1 MTSIDIAWQRH
12 GSAMHAS
19 HDFNSRHAPV
29 DRVDAGELILDRG
42 RSTGDSDASDDEL
55 GPSRP
60 RPRRRRGR
68 FAVVALSI
76 LTIALACVLGLLLVI
91 PLGWR
96 EQTIAGSILIA
107 GAIALSNTSRSR
119 TVTMT
124 LMAVSMFATLRYGY
138 WRAVQTWD
146 GVTSAGHLHQWDTVF
161 VFLLLAAEFYAFAT
175 LGLGYFQTLR
185 PLRRPPV
192 PLTTAP
198 DTWPTIDVFI
208 PTYNEPLDVVRA
220 TVLGALALDYP
231 GDKFKV
237 YVLDDGRRQEF
248 REWAERVGAGYMTR
262 DNNAHAK
269 AGNINAAL
277 ARTSGEL
284 VAIFDSDHVPTKSF
298 LRMTIG
304 WFLRDRKLGLVQ
316 TPHHFYSPD
325 PFERNL
331 GQFRKVPNEGALFHR
346 LVQDGNDLW
355 NASFFCGS
363 CAVIRR
369 DALDEIGGIA
379 VETVTED
386 AHTALRM
393 QCRGWNTAYIN
404 VPQAAGL
411 ATESLSAH
419 IGQRIRWAR
428 GMVQILRLENPLF
441 CRGLSWS
448 QRLCYFN
455 ATTHFLFAVPR
466 LIFLTVPLTYLLL
479 GMVNIYGYSLA
490 VFAYALPHLVLAH
503 LTNARVQRG
512 FRSAFWNEIYE
523 AVLAPYI
530 LFPTLLALVSPR
542 LGKFNV
548 TAKGGIVER
557 SYFDHRV
564 ALPFIVLLGLN
575 VAGLV
580 VAHQRFVS
588 DPAHHDTVIMNA
600 VWTVYNIVILSVGA
614 SVARE
619 RRQRRGEVRVD
630 VRVPLKLLLSDGR
643 WISGVASH
651 LSRHGTTGWLDTPI
665 TSPIRAQVTLML
677 GGRDSRC
684 EIPARVVSLRAG
696 REVHVLFPRLTT
708 QQERFLVDAIYSR
721 PEAWMTWDAG
731 RQDDSPLSSL
741 RRVVWLSVRGLVV
754 VIGGLFTPPRHGHKD
769 AGPRRSRK
777 RAHAATASMF
787 ALVVLTPE
795 LSVAQ
800 QSQRQA
806 AVREPAPV
814 MFHDAYELREIG
826 GQTTTALQRDGAS
839 LNYFFGVP
847 VTKIISEATL
857 TLRYAAPLAGQGDL
871 HLEMLL
877 NESRVGSIAVT
888 PGREVQF
895 DVPLPADLLTTDNT
909 LTLKLEGQCDACVH
923 AQLPWVVVDT
933 RSRLAVGGTRLPLAN
948 DLALLPIPFFDAESR
963 RAWQLPVVFWSQPG
977 VDEVKAASVV
987 ASWFGIFSDVR
998 GVRFPVTIGELP
1010 AGNAVVLTRRN
1021 ANIDAMLSLPPAPR
1035 TLVAI
1040 RDNPRDV
1047 YGKLLVIAGDT
1058 PEDLLAGAYTL
1069 VSHDFSRMPHSDAL
1083 TVQQI
1088 RLRRRAQYD
1097 APRWLGSS
1105 KPAPIGLYTTADRM
1119 RLPGSGSINVYF
1131 RLPPDLYLSARQSVP
1146 LRLRFS
1152 YAGVGEDAKAAVHV
1166 RLNAQDVDSIRL
1178 APATRV
1184 TKRDEIVRLPT
1195 GRLRPYT
1202 NTLTIDVDFGRGSAP
1217 AGVAQYASIDRESS
1231 IDLRGLPHSVV
1242 LPRLELVVDAGYPFT
1257 AWPDLSG
1264 TAVVLSNNPGAGE
1277 YETVLNMVGFFGAQ
1291 TGATATA
1298 LTVLDA
1304 AHVESARNKDLVV
1317 LGKPTTQPLLPMW
1330 SSHMPLGLMRDE
1342 SVINS
1347 ATRPQ
1352 LWLHRQ
1358 WPFRLEDRERLA
1370 RLIGAGYTFDA
1381 VLEHFVSPYRRD
1393 RSVVVIVPGDEGGA
1407 TAAAAFTNARKGPI
1421 YGGVSVARNGRF
1433 ESFLLGVTA
1442 YHSGRSDRFQRA
1454 FVLVLEHY
1462 WLIPAAVFIVAG
1474 LIGVSLYGS
1483 TERIAA
1489 RRLAADRV

>member
-1 MTSIDIAWQRH
+1 
-12 GSAMHAS
+12 MHAS
-19 HDFNSRHAPV
+19 QDFNSRHTPN
-29 DRVDAGELILDRG
+29 RVDVGELILDRG

-55 GPSRP
+55 EPSRP
-60 RPRRRRGR
+60 RLQRRRGR
-68 FAVVALSI
+68 FAVVALSV
-76 LTIALACVLGLLLVI
+76 LSIALAFVLGLLLII

-96 EQTIAGSILIA
+96 EQMIAGSILIA
-107 GAIALSNTSRSR
+107 GAIALSKTSRSP
-119 TVTMT
+119 TVTMS

-138 WRAVQTWD
+138 WRAVQTWE

-161 VFLLLAAEFYAFAT
+161 VFMLLGAEFYAFAT
-175 LGLGYFQTLR
+175 LALGYFQTLR

-192 PLTTAP
+192 PLTTPP

-231 GDKFKV
+231 ADKFKV
-237 YVLDDGRRQEF
+237 FLLDDGRRQEF
-248 REWAERVGAGYMTR
+248 REWADRVGAIYMTR

-277 ARTSGEL
+277 AKTNADL

-298 LRMTIG
+298 LRMTVG
-304 WFLRDRKLGLVQ
+304 WFLRERKLGLVQ

-369 DALDEIGGIA
+369 TALDEIGGIA

-455 ATTHFLFAVPR
+455 ATTHFLFAIPR

-523 AVLAPYI
+523 SVLAPYI
-530 LFPTLLALVSPR
+530 LFPTLLALISPR

-619 RRQRRGEVRVD
+619 RRQRRGDVRVD
-630 VRVPLKLLLSDGR
+630 VRVPLTMVLSDGR
-643 WISGVASH
+643 WISGVASQ
-651 LSRHGTTGWLDTPI
+651 LSRHGTTARLTTPI

-677 GGRDSRC
+677 GARESRC
-684 EIPARVVSLRAG
+684 EIEARVVSLRGG
-696 REVHVLFPRLTT
+696 REVHMLFPRLTT
-708 QQERFLVDAIYSR
+708 KQERFLVDAIYSR
-721 PEAWMTWDAG
+721 PEAWVTWDAG
-731 RQDDSPLSSL
+731 RRDDSPLTSL
-741 RRVVWLSVRGLVV
+741 RRVIWLSVRGIVV
-754 VIGGLFTPPRHGHKD
+754 VVGGLFTPPRHGHKE

-777 RAHAATASMF
+777 RAHATAASMF
-787 ALVVLTPE
+787 VVMVLTPE
-795 LSVAQ
+795 WSVAQ
-800 QSQRQA
+800 QSKPQA
-806 AVREPAPV
+806 AVREAAPV

-826 GQTTTALQRDGAS
+826 GQTATALERDGAS
-839 LNYFFGVP
+839 LNFFFGQP
-847 VTKIISEATL
+847 VTKILSEATL
-857 TLRYAAPLAGQGDL
+857 ALRYSAPLAQAGDMR
-871 HLEMLL
+871 LEMLL
-877 NESRVGSIAVT
+877 NGSRVASIAVT
-888 PGREVQF
+888 PGRDLHA

-909 LTLKLEGQCDACVH
+909 LTLRLAGRCDACVRER
-923 AQLPWVVVDT
+923 LPWVVVDT
-933 RSRLAVGGTRLPLAN
+933 RSRLSIGGTRLPLAN
-948 DLALLPIPFFDAESR
+948 DLALLPIPFFDPESR
-963 RAWQLPVVFWSQPG
+963 RAWQLPVVFWSQPDS
-977 VDEVKAASVV
+977 DEVKAASVI
-987 ASWFGIFSDVR
+987 ASWFGVFSDVR
-998 GVRFPVTIGELP
+998 SVRFPVTMGGLP
-1010 AGNAVVLTRRN
+1010 SGNAVVLARRS
-1021 ANIDAMLSLPPAPR
+1021 AEVDAMLSLPSTPR

-1047 YGKLLVIAGDT
+1047 YGKLLVIAGDK
-1058 PEDLLAGAYTL
+1058 PNDLLAAAYTL
-1069 VSHDFSRMPHSDAL
+1069 VSHDFSRAPHSDAL
-1083 TVQQI
+1083 AVAEVSVP
-1088 RLRRRAQYD
+1088 RRAQYD

-1105 KPAPIGLYTTADRM
+1105 KPAPIGLYTSADRM
-1119 RLPGSGSINVYF
+1119 KLVGSGSINVYF
-1131 RLPPDLYLSARQSVP
+1131 RLPPDLYLAGRQSVP
-1146 LRLRFS
+1146 LRLRFT
-1152 YAGVGEDAKAAVHV
+1152 YAGVGDDAKAAVHV
-1166 RLNAQDVDSIRL
+1166 RLNAEDVDSIRL
-1178 APATRV
+1178 APATRP
-1184 TKRDEIVRLPT
+1184 TMRDEIVRLPT

-1202 NTLTIDVDFGRGSAP
+1202 NELTIDVDLGRVSAP
-1217 AGVAQYASIDRESS
+1217 AGVTQYASIDRNSS

-1257 AWPDLSG
+1257 SWPDLSG
-1264 TAVVLSNNPGAGE
+1264 TAVVLSDRPDAGE
-1277 YETVLNMVGFFGAQ
+1277 YETLLNMVGFFGAQ

-1304 AHVESARNKDLVV
+1304 AHAEEARNKDLIV
-1317 LGKPTTQPLLPMW
+1317 LGKPSTQPLLPMW
-1330 SSHMPLGLMRDE
+1330 SSYMALGLMRDE
-1342 SVINS
+1342 SIINS
-1347 ATRPQ
+1347 APKTQ
-1352 LWLHRQ
+1352 LWLHPQ
-1358 WPFRLEDRERLA
+1358 WPFRHEDRERLA

-1393 RSVVVIVPGDEGGA
+1393 RSVVVIVPGDKGGE
-1407 TAAAAFTNARKGPI
+1407 TAAGAFTTARKGPI

-1433 ESFLLGVTA
+1433 ESFLLGISA

-1462 WLIPAAVFIVAG
+1462 WLIPPVVFIIAG
-1474 LIGVSLYGS
+1474 LIGATLYAN
-1483 TERIAA
+1483 TERLAV
-1489 RRLAADRV
+1489 RRLAGGRI

>member
-1 MTSIDIAWQRH
+1 
-12 GSAMHAS
+12 MHAS
-19 HDFNSRHAPV
+19 HDFNSRHAPI
-29 DRVDAGELILDRG
+29 DRVDVGELILDRG

-55 GPSRP
+55 GPPRP
-60 RPRRRRGR
+60 RLRRRRGR

-76 LTIALACVLGLLLVI
+76 LIFALACVLGVLLVI

-96 EQTIAGSILIA
+96 EQTIAGAILIG
-107 GAIALSNTSRSR
+107 GAIALSRTSRSR

-124 LMAVSMFATLRYGY
+124 LMAVSMYATLRYGY
-138 WRAVQTWD
+138 WRAVQTWE

-185 PLRRPPV
+185 PLRRPPA
-192 PLTTAP
+192 PLTTPP

-231 GDKFKV
+231 ADKFKV

-298 LRMTIG
+298 LRMTVG
-304 WFLRDRKLGLVQ
+304 WFLRDLKLGLVQ

-630 VRVPLKLLLSDGR
+630 VRVPLKLVLSDGR

-651 LSRHGTTGWLDTPI
+651 LSRHGTTGWLDTRI
-665 TSPIRAQVTLML
+665 TSPIRAHVTLML
-677 GGRDSRC
+677 GDRDSRC
-684 EIPARVVSLRAG
+684 EIPARIVSLRGG
-696 REVHVLFPRLTT
+696 REVHILFPRLTT
-708 QQERFLVDAIYSR
+708 PQERFLVDAIYSR

-731 RQDDSPLSSL
+731 RRDDSPLSSL

-800 QSQRQA
+800 QSQPQA

-909 LTLKLEGQCDACVH
+909 LTLKLEGRCDACVR

-933 RSRLAVGGTRLPLAN
+933 RSRLAIGGTRLPLAN

-977 VDEVKAASVV
+977 AVDVKAASVV
-987 ASWFGIFSDVR
+987 ASWFGIFADVR

-1010 AGNAVVLTRRN
+1010 AGNAVVLARRS
-1021 ANIDAMLSLPPAPR
+1021 ASIDAMLSLPPAPR
-1035 TLVAI
+1035 SLVAI

-1058 PEDLLAGAYTL
+1058 PDDLLAGAYTL
-1069 VSHDFSRMPHSDAL
+1069 VSHDFSRTPHSDAL
-1083 TVQQI
+1083 TVQPVSP
-1088 RLRRRAQYD
+1088 RRRAQYD
-1097 APRWLGSS
+1097 APRWLGSG
-1105 KPAPIGLYTTADRM
+1105 KPAPIGLYTSADRM
-1119 RLPGSGSINVYF
+1119 RLVGSGSINVYF

-1178 APATRV
+1178 APATRA
-1184 TKRDEIVRLPT
+1184 TRRDEIVRLPT

-1202 NTLTIDVDFGRGSAP
+1202 NTLTIDVDFGRVSPP

-1264 TAVVLSNNPGAGE
+1264 TAVVLSNSPDAGE

-1317 LGKPTTQPLLPMW
+1317 LGKPMTQPLLPMW
-1330 SSHMPLGLMRDE
+1330 SSHMALGLMRDE

-1347 ATRPQ
+1347 APRPQ
-1352 LWLHRQ
+1352 LWLHPQ

-1407 TAAAAFTNARKGPI
+1407 TAAGAFTSARKGPI

-1474 LIGVSLYGS
+1474 SIGVSLYGS

>member
-1 MTSIDIAWQRH
+1 
-12 GSAMHAS
+12 MHAS
-19 HDFNSRHAPV
+19 RDFNSRRVHD
-29 DRVDAGELILDRG
+29 DRVDVGDLILDRG
-42 RSTGDSDASDDEL
+42 RSTGDVDFRSDGL
-55 GPSRP
+55 RP
-60 RPRRRRGR
+60 PHPRLYRRRGR
-68 FAVVALSI
+68 FAIVALSI
-76 LTIALACVLGLLLVI
+76 LAFVLACVLGVLLVI

-96 EQTIAGSILIA
+96 EQAIAGSILIA
-107 GAIALSNTSRSR
+107 GAIVLSRLSRSP
-119 TVTMT
+119 TVTMA

-138 WRAVQTWD
+138 WRAVQTWE
-146 GVTSAGHLHQWDTVF
+146 GVTSAGHLHEWDTVF
-161 VFLLLAAEFYAFAT
+161 VVMLLGAEFYAFAT
-175 LGLGYFQTLR
+175 LALGYFQTLR
-185 PLRRPPV
+185 PLRRPPL
-192 PLTTAP
+192 PLTTP
-198 DTWPTIDVFI
+198 PETWPTVDVFI

-231 GDKFKV
+231 ADKFKV
-237 YVLDDGRRQEF
+237 VVLDDGRRKEF
-248 REWAERVGAGYMTR
+248 REWAEHVGAGYMIR
-262 DNNAHAK
+262 GDNAHAK

-277 ARTSGEL
+277 KRTGGDL

-298 LRMTIG
+298 LRMTVG

-363 CAVIRR
+363 CAVLRR
-369 DALDEIGGIA
+369 EALDEIGGIA

-419 IGQRIRWAR
+419 IGQRVRWAR

-441 CRGLSWS
+441 CRGLSLA

-466 LIFLTVPLTYLLL
+466 LIFLSVPLTYLLL
-479 GMVNIYGYSLA
+479 GMVNIYGYSLN

-503 LTNARVQRG
+503 VTNARIQRG

-530 LFPTLLALVSPR
+530 LFPTLLALISPR

-548 TAKGGIVER
+548 TAKGGIVAR

-564 ALPFIVLLGLN
+564 ALPFILLLGLN

-600 VWTVYNIVILSVGA
+600 IWTVYNIVILSVGA

-619 RRQRRGEVRVD
+619 RRQRRSDVRVD
-630 VRVPLKLLLSDGR
+630 VRVPLTLVLSDGR
-643 WISGVASH
+643 WVSGVASQ
-651 LSRHGTTGWLDTPI
+651 LSRHGTTGWLNAPL
-665 TSPIRAQVTLML
+665 TSPMRAQVTLVL
-677 GGRDSRC
+677 GARDSRC
-684 EIPARVVSLRAG
+684 EIDARVVSVRGG
-696 REVHVLFPRLTT
+696 REVHMLFPRLTT
-708 QQERFLVDAIYSR
+708 IQERFLVDAIYSR
-721 PEAWMTWDAG
+721 PEAWLGWDAG
-731 RQDDSPLSSL
+731 RRDDSPLRSL
-741 RRVVWLSVRGLVV
+741 WRVIWLSVRGLLV
-754 VIGGLFTPPRHGHKD
+754 VITGMFTLPRHGHKE

-777 RAHAATASMF
+777 RAHAAAASMF
-787 ALVVLTPE
+787 AVVVLTPE
-795 LSVAQ
+795 LSIAQ
-800 QSQRQA
+800 GPRQA
-806 AVREPAPV
+806 GREAPPV

-826 GQTTTALQRDGAS
+826 GQTATALQRDGSS
-839 LNYFFGVP
+839 LNFFFGVP
-847 VTKIISEATL
+847 VTKIISEASL
-857 TLRYAAPLAGQGDL
+857 ALRYAAPRATPGDMR
-871 HLEMLL
+871 LELLL
-877 NESRVGSIAVT
+877 NGSRVGSFAVT
-888 PGREVQF
+888 AGRDVEA

-909 LTLKLEGQCDACVH
+909 LSIRLEGRCDACVR

-933 RSRLAVGGTRLPLAN
+933 RSRLTIGGTRLPLAN
-948 DLALLPIPFFDAESR
+948 DLALLPIPFFDPESR
-963 RAWQLPVVFWSQPG
+963 RPWQLPVVFLSPPG

-987 ASWFGIFSDVR
+987 ASWFGVVSDVR

-1010 AGNAVVLTRRN
+1010 AGNAVVLAKRG
-1021 ANIDAMLSLPPAPR
+1021 AEVDAMLSLPPAPR

-1058 PEDLLAGAYTL
+1058 TEDLLAGANTL
-1069 VSHDFSRMPHSDAL
+1069 VTHDFTRTPHVDAL
-1083 TVQQI
+1083 AVQPI
-1088 RLRRRAQYD
+1088 SLPRRPQYG
-1097 APRWLGSS
+1097 APRWLGAS
-1105 KPAPIGLYTTADRM
+1105 KPAPIGLYTSADRM
-1119 RLPGSGSINVYF
+1119 RLVGSGSINVYF

-1146 LRLRFS
+1146 LRLRFT
-1152 YAGVGEDAKAAVHV
+1152 YAGVGADAKAAVHV

-1178 APATRV
+1178 APAARL

-1195 GRLRPYT
+1195 GRLRPYA
-1202 NTLTIDVDFGRGSAP
+1202 NELTIDVDFGRVSAP
-1217 AGVAQYASIDRESS
+1217 MGVAQFASFDRESS

-1264 TAVVLSNNPGAGE
+1264 TAVVLSDTPNAGE

-1291 TGATATA
+1291 TGATVTG

-1304 AHVESARNKDLVV
+1304 TRVDEARNKDLVV
-1317 LGKPTTQPLLPMW
+1317 LGRPSTQPLLPMW
-1330 SSHMPLGLMRDE
+1330 APYMALGLMRDE

-1347 ATRPQ
+1347 ATPSE
-1352 LWLHRQ
+1352 LWLHPQ
-1358 WPFRLEDRERLA
+1358 WPFRHEDRERLA

-1393 RSVVVIVPGDEGGA
+1393 RSVVVIVPGDEGGS

-1442 YHSGRSDRFQRA
+1442 YHSGRSDRYQQV

-1462 WLIPAAVFIVAG
+1462 WLIPGVVLIVAG
-1474 LIGVSLYGS
+1474 MIGGAVYAS

-1489 RRLAADRV
+1489 RRLAAGRI

>member
-1 MTSIDIAWQRH
+1 
-12 GSAMHAS
+12 MHAS
-19 HDFNSRHAPV
+19 HDFNSRRAHGN
-29 DRVDAGELILDRG
+29 RVDVGELILDRG
-42 RSTGDSDASDDEL
+42 RSTGDIPGSDEL
-55 GPSRP
+55 VPARP
-60 RPRRRRGR
+60 RLRRRRGR
-68 FAVVALSI
+68 FAVVALFI
-76 LTIALACVLGLLLVI
+76 LAAALACVLGVLLVI

-96 EQTIAGSILIA
+96 EQAIAGSILIA
-107 GAIALSNTSRSR
+107 GAIVLSRLSRSP
-119 TVTMT
+119 TVTMA
-124 LMAVSMFATLRYGY
+124 LMAASMFATLRYGY
-138 WRAVQTWD
+138 WRAVQTWE

-161 VFLLLAAEFYAFAT
+161 VCMLLAAEFYAFAT
-175 LGLGYFQTLR
+175 LALGYFQTLR
-185 PLRRPPV
+185 PLRRPAV
-192 PLTTAP
+192 PLTTPP
-198 DTWPTIDVFI
+198 DTWPTVDVFI

-231 GDKFKV
+231 ADKFKV
-237 YVLDDGRRQEF
+237 FVLDDGRRKEF

-277 ARTSGEL
+277 TQTGSDL

-298 LRMTIG
+298 LRMTVG
-304 WFLRDRKLGLVQ
+304 WFLRDPKLGLVQ

-363 CAVIRR
+363 CAVLRR

-386 AHTALRM
+386 AHTALRL

-419 IGQRIRWAR
+419 IGQRVRWAR

-441 CRGLSWS
+441 CKGLSLS

-523 AVLAPYI
+523 SVLAPYI
-530 LFPTLLALVSPR
+530 LFPTLLALISPR

-619 RRQRRGEVRVD
+619 RRQRRGDVRVD
-630 VRVPLKLLLSDGR
+630 VRVPLTLVMSDGR
-643 WISGVASH
+643 WVSGVASQ
-651 LSRHGTTGWLDTPI
+651 LSRHGTTGWLDTPL
-665 TSPIRAQVTLML
+665 TSPMRAQVTLVL
-677 GGRDSRC
+677 GSRAARC
-684 EIPARVVSLRAG
+684 EIDARVVSVRGG
-696 REVHVLFPRLTT
+696 REVHVEFPRLTT
-708 QQERFLVDAIYSR
+708 TQERFLVDAIYSR
-721 PEAWMTWDAG
+721 PEAWLKWDAG
-731 RQDDSPLSSL
+731 RRDDSPLASL
-741 RRVVWLSVRGLVV
+741 WRVIWLSVRGLVV
-754 VIGGLFTPPRHGHKD
+754 VVTGMFTLPRHGHKEKRP
-769 AGPRRSRK
+769 GRSRK
-777 RAHAATASMF
+777 RAHAAAASML
-787 ALVVLTPE
+787 ALVVLTPQ
-795 LSVAQ
+795 LSIAQ
-800 QSQRQA
+800 PPPQTSGRDA
-806 AVREPAPV
+806 APV

-826 GQTTTALQRDGAS
+826 GQTATALQRDGAS
-839 LNYFFGVP
+839 LNFFFGVP

-857 TLRYAAPLAGQGDL
+857 ALRYAAPLATTGEMR
-871 HLEMLL
+871 LELLL
-877 NESRVGSIAVT
+877 NGSRVGTIAVT
-888 PGREVQF
+888 PARDAQA
-895 DVPLPADLLTTDNT
+895 DVVLPADLLTTDNT
-909 LTLKLEGQCDACVH
+909 LSLRLEGRCDAC
-923 AQLPWVVVDT
+923 ARERLPWLVVDT
-933 RSRLAVGGTRLPLAN
+933 RSRLAIGGTRLPLAN
-948 DLALLPIPFFDAESR
+948 DLALLPIPFFDPESR
-963 RAWQLPVVFWSQPG
+963 RAWQLPVAFWSQPG

-1010 AGNAVVLTRRN
+1010 AGNAVVIAKRG
-1021 ANIDAMLSLPPAPR
+1021 ADVDAMLSLPPAPR

-1047 YGKLLVIAGDT
+1047 YGKLLVIAGDQ
-1058 PEDLLAGAYTL
+1058 PDDLLAAAYTL
-1069 VSHDFSRMPHSDAL
+1069 VSSDFSRVPHTDAL
-1083 TVQQI
+1083 AVKP
-1088 RLRRRAQYD
+1088 LDVPRRAQYD
-1097 APRWLGSS
+1097 APRWLGAS
-1105 KPAPIGLYTTADRM
+1105 KPAPVGLYTSADRM
-1119 RLPGSGSINVYF
+1119 RLVGSGSVNVFF
-1131 RLPPDLYLSARQSVP
+1131 RLPPDLYLAARQSVP

-1152 YAGVGEDAKAAVHV
+1152 YAGVGDDAKAAVHV

-1178 APATRV
+1178 QPATRS
-1184 TKRDEIVRLPT
+1184 TRRDEIVRLPT

-1202 NTLTIDVDFGRGSAP
+1202 NVLTIDVDFGRVSAP
-1217 AGVAQYASIDRESS
+1217 AGVAQFASIDRESS

-1264 TAVVLSNNPGAGE
+1264 TAVVLSNAPDAGE
-1277 YETVLNMVGFFGAQ
+1277 YETVLNMVAFFGAQ
-1291 TGATATA
+1291 TGATVTG

-1304 AHVESARNKDLVV
+1304 ANVDEASNKDLVV
-1317 LGKPTTQPLLPMW
+1317 LGKPSTQPLLPMW
-1330 SSHMPLGLMRDE
+1330 ASHMALGLMRDE
-1342 SVINS
+1342 SIINS
-1347 ATRPQ
+1347 APQ
-1352 LWLHRQ
+1352 SEMWLHPQ
-1358 WPFRLEDRERLA
+1358 WPFRQEDRERLA

-1442 YHSGRSDRFQRA
+1442 YHSGRSDRYQRA

-1462 WLIPAAVFIVAG
+1462 WLIPGVVLIVAG
-1474 LIGVSLYGS
+1474 MIGGTVYAS

-1489 RRLAADRV
+1489 RRLAAGQL

>member
-1 MTSIDIAWQRH
+1 
-12 GSAMHAS
+12 MHAS
-19 HDFNSRHAPV
+19 HDFNSRRAHAN
-29 DRVDAGELILDRG
+29 RVDVGDLILDRG
-42 RSTGDSDASDDEL
+42 RSTGGIDPGSDEL
-55 GPSRP
+55 VPARP
-60 RPRRRRGR
+60 RLRRRRGR
-68 FAVVALSI
+68 FAVVALFI
-76 LTIALACVLGLLLVI
+76 LAAALACVLGVLLVI

-96 EQTIAGSILIA
+96 EQAIAGSILIA
-107 GAIALSNTSRSR
+107 GAIVLSRLSRSP
-119 TVTMT
+119 TVTMA

-138 WRAVQTWD
+138 WRAVQTWE

-161 VFLLLAAEFYAFAT
+161 VFMLLAAEFYAFAT
-175 LGLGYFQTLR
+175 LALGYFQTLR
-185 PLRRPPV
+185 PLRRPAV
-192 PLTTAP
+192 PLTTPP
-198 DTWPTIDVFI
+198 DTWPTVDVFI

-231 GDKFKV
+231 ADKFKV
-237 YVLDDGRRQEF
+237 FVLDDGRRKEF
-248 REWAERVGAGYMTR
+248 REWAEHVGAGYMTR

-277 ARTSGEL
+277 TRTGSDL

-298 LRMTIG
+298 LRMTVG

-363 CAVIRR
+363 CAVLRR

-386 AHTALRM
+386 AHTALRL

-419 IGQRIRWAR
+419 IGQRVRWAR

-441 CRGLSWS
+441 CKGLSLS

-523 AVLAPYI
+523 SVLAPYI
-530 LFPTLLALVSPR
+530 LFPTLLALISPR

-564 ALPFIVLLGLN
+564 ALPFIVMLGLN

-619 RRQRRGEVRVD
+619 RRQRRGDVRVD
-630 VRVPLKLLLSDGR
+630 VRVPLTLVMSDGR
-643 WISGVASH
+643 WVSGVASQ
-651 LSRHGTTGWLDTPI
+651 LSRHGTTGWLDTPL
-665 TSPIRAQVTLML
+665 TSPMRAQVTLVL
-677 GGRDSRC
+677 GSRTSRC
-684 EIPARVVSLRAG
+684 EIEARVVSVRGG
-696 REVHVLFPRLTT
+696 REVHVEFPRLTT
-708 QQERFLVDAIYSR
+708 NQERFLVDAIYSR
-721 PEAWMTWDAG
+721 PEAWLKWDAG
-731 RQDDSPLSSL
+731 RRDDSPLASL
-741 RRVVWLSVRGLVV
+741 WRVIWLSVRGLVV
-754 VIGGLFTPPRHGHKD
+754 VVTGMFTLPRHGHKEKRP
-769 AGPRRSRK
+769 GRSRK
-777 RAHAATASMF
+777 RAHPAAASMF

-795 LSVAQ
+795 LSIAQ
-800 QSQRQA
+800 PQRQTSA
-806 AVREPAPV
+806 RDAAPV

-826 GQTTTALQRDGAS
+826 GQTATVLQRDGAS
-839 LNYFFGVP
+839 LNFFFGVP

-857 TLRYAAPLAGQGDL
+857 ALRYAAPLATAGEMR
-871 HLEMLL
+871 LELLL
-877 NESRVGSIAVT
+877 NGSRVGLIAVT
-888 PGREVQF
+888 PDRDVQA
-895 DVPLPADLLTTDNT
+895 DVALPADLLTTDNT
-909 LTLKLEGQCDACVH
+909 LSLRLEGRCDACVRER
-923 AQLPWVVVDT
+923 LPWLIVDT
-933 RSRLAVGGTRLPLAN
+933 RSRLAIGGTRLPLAN
-948 DLALLPIPFFDAESR
+948 DLTLLPIPFFDPESR
-963 RAWQLPVVFWSQPG
+963 RAWQLPVAFWSHPG
-977 VDEVKAASVV
+977 VDEVKAASIV
-987 ASWFGIFSDVR
+987 ASWFGVVSDVR
-998 GVRFPVTIGELP
+998 SVRFPVTIGELP
-1010 AGNAVVLTRRN
+1010 AGNAIVIAKRAADV
-1021 ANIDAMLSLPPAPR
+1021 DAMLSLPPAPR

-1047 YGKLLVIAGDT
+1047 YGKLLVIAGDQ
-1058 PEDLLAGAYTL
+1058 PNDLLAAAYTL
-1069 VSHDFSRMPHSDAL
+1069 VSSDFSRAPHTDAL
-1083 TVQQI
+1083 AVKP
-1088 RLRRRAQYD
+1088 LNVPRRALYD
-1097 APRWLGSS
+1097 APRWLGAS
-1105 KPAPIGLYTTADRM
+1105 KPAPIGLYTSADRM
-1119 RLPGSGSINVYF
+1119 RLVGSGSINVFF
-1131 RLPPDLYLSARQSVP
+1131 RLPPDLYLAARQSVP

-1152 YAGVGEDAKAAVHV
+1152 YAGVGDDAKAAVHV

-1178 APATRV
+1178 APATRS
-1184 TKRDEIVRLPT
+1184 TRRDEIVRLPT

-1202 NTLTIDVDFGRGSAP
+1202 NVLTIDVDFGRVSAP
-1217 AGVAQYASIDRESS
+1217 AGVAQFAAIDRESS

-1264 TAVVLSNNPGAGE
+1264 TAVVLSNAPDAGE

-1291 TGATATA
+1291 TGATVTG

-1304 AHVESARNKDLVV
+1304 ANVDEASNKDLVV
-1317 LGKPTTQPLLPMW
+1317 LGKPSTQPLLPMW
-1330 SSHMPLGLMRDE
+1330 ASHMALGLLRDE

-1347 ATRPQ
+1347 APQ
-1352 LWLHRQ
+1352 SEMWLHPQ
-1358 WPFRLEDRERLA
+1358 WPFRQEDRERLA

-1433 ESFLLGVTA
+1433 ESFLLGVRA
-1442 YHSGRSDRFQRA
+1442 YHSGRSDRYQQA

-1462 WLIPAAVFIVAG
+1462 WLIPGVVLIVAG
-1474 LIGVSLYGS
+1474 MIGGTVYAS

-1489 RRLAADRV
+1489 RRLAAGQL